1 MNKQQVIQTSASSDL
16 GKNAHVL
23 HEFIKEKTNSTF
35 VDIGVR
41 DGYSSAIFALDS
53 KKNNNVV
60 YGVDVNFNNL
70 RVDLIKN
77 QNYFQ
82 LEGDSSTIGKY
93 VEIEELNEVDVIFV
107 DSLHVKQQVLCELF
121 YWVPRLKNGGT
132 VVFHDS
138 HWEEG
143 QYAVI
148 NGKSWARVDEA
159 IVQFFGLES
168 LANYEDDNLKVVCY
182 PESYGMTFVTVTD
195 VDKIKSTVPDWNKV
209 FQERNE
215 LMAQYWNKDT
225 VGDRT
230 IELEM
235 TYEIN

>member
-1 MNKQQVIQTSASSDL
+1 MNSKEIVSAAASSDL
-16 GKNAHVL
+16 GINANRLSDFIATKKNS
-23 HEFIKEKTNSTF
+23 IF

-41 DGYSSAIFALDS
+41 DGFSSGIMGINS
-53 KKNNNVV
+53 KKNGNKV

-70 RVDLIKN
+70 KTPLIEDAE
-77 QNYFQ
+77 YYQ

-93 VEIEELNEVDVIFV
+93 AEIDDLKQVDVIFV

-138 HWEEG
+138 HWAEG

-148 NGKSWARVDEA
+148 NDKSWARVDEA
-159 IVQFFGLES
+159 IVQYFGLGS
-168 LANYEDDNLKVVCY
+168 LEDYEDDNLKVVCY
-182 PESYGMTFVTVTD
+182 PESYGMTFITVND
-195 VDKIKSTVPDWNKV
+195 VNKIESTVPNWSQV

-215 LMAQYWNKDT
+215 LIAQYWNENT

-235 TYEIN
+235 KYEID